1 MIQTNIPIIEGVM
14 YKISMKGYIPSS
26 GGVSRIR
33 YRFMYDGDDI
43 AVNDIAGQSTG
54 EWFDIVP
61 SYFIGTS
68 DTTLGLWIGNYDNS
82 SGDFY
87 VDNIKVQPVV
97 RPAQRAWQYRNMLP
111 IYMNEFPR
119 ATLN

>member
-61 SYFIGTS
+61 SYF
-68 DTTLGLWIGNYDNS
+68 NYDNS